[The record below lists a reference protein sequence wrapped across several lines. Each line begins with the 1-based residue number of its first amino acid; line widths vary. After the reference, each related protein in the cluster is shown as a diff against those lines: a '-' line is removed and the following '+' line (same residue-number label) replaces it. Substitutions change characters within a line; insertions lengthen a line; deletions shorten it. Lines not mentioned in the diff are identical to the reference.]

1 MNIAAIQL
9 ACSPRHR
16 AAMLRAALTAIAY
29 AGQDEPSPDLIV
41 LPALFEAA
49 HPSLGHDEVF
59 EPIHGATRAAFAEA
73 AREWGVPIAFAMA
86 GWDGDRRI
94 VAGVLLDADG
104 DTLIVQPQ
112 MHLPQREQ
120 RGFTAGTQP
129 IASASSPDG
138 VVLLPR
144 EDATNE
150 EAWNAAAGI
159 GAKLIVGSICTAAA
173 KGEGKS
179 LKDLARWA
187 RRLGVA
193 AVIAAAAGE
202 DHAHNGVAQRTGII
216 AAGGKLIAH
225 ATGGGTHIVTGA
237 L

>member
-1 MNIAAIQL
+1 MNVVAIQL
-9 ACSPRHR
+9 LCTPRHR
-16 AAMLRAALTAIAY
+16 AATLRAALTAIAY

-49 HPSLGHDEVF
+49 FTPLNPDDIF
-59 EPIHGATRAAFAEA
+59 EPLHGATRAAFADA
-73 AREWGVPIAFAMA
+73 AREWGVPVAFCMA
-86 GWDGDRRI
+86 AWEGDHRM

-120 RGFTAGTQP
+120 RGMRAGTQR
-129 IASASSPDG
+129 IASASLPDG

-144 EDATNE
+144 DDAMGE
-150 EAWNAAAGI
+150 EAWNAAAGM
-159 GAKLIVGSICTAAA
+159 GAKLIVGSVCTAAA
-173 KGEGKS
+173 RGEGTS
-179 LKDLARWA
+179 LKDMARWA
-187 RRLGVA
+187 RRLGVG

-202 DHAHNGVAQRTGII
+202 EHAHNGAAPRTGII
-216 AAGGKLIAH
+216 STTGKLIAH
-225 ATGGGTHIVTGA
+225 ASGGGTNIVTGA